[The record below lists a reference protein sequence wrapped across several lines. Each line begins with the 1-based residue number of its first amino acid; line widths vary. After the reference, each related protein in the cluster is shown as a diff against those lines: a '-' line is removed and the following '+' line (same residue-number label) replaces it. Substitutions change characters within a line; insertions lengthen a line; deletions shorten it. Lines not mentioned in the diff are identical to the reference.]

1 MSVFF
6 FYSNAFVAVPVFIQW
21 SFVIK
26 AIFLILAIAFFLR
39 GLSVTD
45 EWITITKLTRP
56 LWSMFV
62 AAMLEEKNNNT
73 VFLWGKNFIVMRIS
87 FLLFITPTCPPRTYL
102 TRIVR
107 SMGPR
112 AVMGGGGRNKV
123 KRPGISPFGFP
134 SFHHLSH
141 ARSLVTALTFPSP
154 RVIQIETSGD
164 ESDNQI
170 ENIQFWRLFPLF
182 FLLCI

>member
-1 MSVFF
+1 
-6 FYSNAFVAVPVFIQW
+6 
-21 SFVIK
+21 
-26 AIFLILAIAFFLR
+26 
-39 GLSVTD
+39 
-45 EWITITKLTRP
+45 
-56 LWSMFV
+56 MFV

-141 ARSLVTALTFPSP
+141 APSLVTALTFPSP

-170 ENIQFWRLFPLF
+170 ENIQF
-182 FLLCI
+182 